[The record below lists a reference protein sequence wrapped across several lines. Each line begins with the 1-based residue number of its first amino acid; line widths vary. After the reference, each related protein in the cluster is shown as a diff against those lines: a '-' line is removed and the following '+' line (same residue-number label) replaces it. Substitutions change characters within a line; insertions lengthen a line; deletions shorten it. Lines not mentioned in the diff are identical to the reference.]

1 MKACTSSFSSHRRA
15 GFTLL
20 EILVVSTLVL
30 ILAGL
35 GLKAYRSVT
44 DKAAMVREVSAARH
58 LIAAYTTY
66 AAENNGSL
74 LPGQKVTTGVHDRN
88 GQELKSVTSKRWVV
102 RLAPYFDYAYPGTV
116 VVNEALK
123 GYRSMSGHN
132 PIQGLEADVYIA
144 SIAPSLGLNST
155 FVGGNY
161 GAVLDETFSSEPT
174 VEAEDQ
180 FGRFFLSHSGQA
192 VAPSRLIVFASARYR
207 DAHNN
212 RSGNEHIFAPRLQGD
227 LRWTPVFDTNANSAA
242 FGHVDARWE
251 ARAVTAQL
259 DGSVTLLDATEL
271 QDMRRWS
278 NQAAEAD
285 DPHWTLISHNQL
297 TNSER

>member
-1 MKACTSSFSSHRRA
+1 MKALIFTTSSHRRT

-20 EILVVSTLVL
+20 ETSVVSVLVL
-30 ILAGL
+30 ILTGI

-58 LIAAYTTY
+58 LIAAYTNY

-74 LPGQKVTTGVHDRN
+74 LPGQKVTEGVQDRN

-102 RLAPYFDYAYPGTV
+102 RLAPYFNYAYPGTV

-123 GYRSMSGHN
+123 GYRSMAGHN

-161 GAVLDETFSSEPT
+161 NALLDENFSFEPT
-174 VEAEDQ
+174 VEAEGQ
-180 FGRFFLSHSGQA
+180 YGRFFLSHSGQA

-207 DAHNN
+207 DANNN
-212 RSGNEHIFAPRLQGD
+212 RSGNEHIFAPRLRGD
-227 LRWTPVFDTNANSAA
+227 LRWSPAFDPKANSAA
-242 FGHVDARWE
+242 FGHVDARWD

-259 DGSVTLLDATEL
+259 DGSVTLLNAAEL

-285 DPHWTLISHNQL
+285 DPNWTLISHNQP
-297 TNSER
+297 TNQER